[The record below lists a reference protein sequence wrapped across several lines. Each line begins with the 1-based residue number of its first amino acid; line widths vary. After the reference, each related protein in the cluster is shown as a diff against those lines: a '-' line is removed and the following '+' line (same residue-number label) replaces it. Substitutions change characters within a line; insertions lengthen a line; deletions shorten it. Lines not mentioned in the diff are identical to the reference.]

1 MAMNPEEFSTIG
13 GTEPDSKQ
21 PRQPPPN
28 VKLIPTTQPDPDD
41 EATNEDQ
48 DILFSGGMGDR
59 ADSGAI
65 AQALNARVQ
74 GTSMPV
80 PVRLL
85 RLLPALRAASQDPN
99 APASAR
105 DFYRTVVIGIESRV
119 KRG

>member
-48 DILFSGGMGDR
+48 DILFSG
-59 ADSGAI
+59 
-65 AQALNARVQ
+65 
-74 GTSMPV
+74 
-80 PVRLL
+80 
-85 RLLPALRAASQDPN
+85 
-99 APASAR
+99 
-105 DFYRTVVIGIESRV
+105 
-119 KRG
+119 